1 MNFQDIPSN
10 ILTIRMKLTDSSATL
25 ALKEQPVFSVEP
37 NRTRPGEF
45 EIRLR
50 NSVVFAQP
58 AAEADIRR
66 LDLELAS
73 GRAMLAQLANPAA
86 DGSIELQIAFFT
98 GECLEMGEI
107 EIGVDEYVEDTIAR
121 LEHRKN
127 KLKGDGL
134 HKRLSQLCCFQQGG
148 REFFF
153 LIAGPAIDGMLKTET
168 EREENGQDKV
178 REPGAT
184 EDPEDSSISVG
195 LESDLDDGR
204 LPQKPQPNRKNSF
217 CVTGDEIRF
226 VATET
231 PDPDGGSIF
240 TVTRLTQRKGG
251 ADRALRLATGRL
263 TFVDWTRVGRI
274 RAIAKAQMAA
284 LTGDEG
290 SYLKKWD
297 EFGDLEGE
305 MLLEHAREVDAIQYG
320 NMEQHRD
327 GTVTVRILHASD
339 SALKALHSGDVP
351 AVELVEQIPVYLEN
365 KSLTFKDFT
374 CRIEQEEDD
383 KKARGRRPG
392 QQDENRRFDV
402 LRYDATSK
410 TLTLASESLPT
421 GSGTFILSLA
431 GDIAQIKRR
440 MQARR
445 SILEGRSA
453 NPQLGLLIEQG
464 GRIAATRPP
473 RRIQPL
479 TAFVRNKVFQEAPT
493 VMQER
498 AIDVALNTPDIAIIQ
513 GPPGTGKT
521 TVIAAILERLNEMA
535 DKRKATIK
543 GQVLL
548 TGFQHD
554 AVENMIGR
562 LSLNGIPFVP
572 KYGKRS
578 GSQEDGFSAFER
590 NLEEWCRQLAAE
602 LRERNPQIDEIERES
617 AVRNLC
623 LQYIQAPTRALAVE
637 LVDRIATL
645 GVAILG
651 EAFMHRTTSLAGH
664 FASEGQS
671 DDRSDRQLYAARR
684 LRVRTETFADDG
696 PERATDAL
704 DDLRDVLDE
713 GERALLDA
721 ASLWRR
727 EDGEPPFLDDLAKLK
742 KGLLLRLTAPPIFR
756 VEKHNDEVIAL
767 AEQAINRIRD
777 AGLSSKDRRSAALAE
792 FLSELESNLNGMRDA
807 ISDYSFAFA
816 ATCQQSV
823 NRQMQRQKGITGDD
837 PDQQIE
843 YEYVIVDE
851 AARVS
856 PRDLMIPMAQGKR
869 IILVGDHRQL
879 PHLVDEDVIERLSED
894 DAEDLLARETTV
906 EHDQANWSKI
916 SMFEHM
922 FIERLPEL
930 EELDKIT
937 RCVTLDTQYRMHPLL
952 GDFVSRNF
960 YERFNKKERF
970 KSGRPAS
977 DFSHDL
983 PGTDGKAAIWLDVP
997 ASKGKHQ
1004 RSGTSWTRP
1013 AEATV
1018 IAHQLRDWMKSAS
1031 GLCSSLN
1038 LSEEDFFDIESF
1050 ASKLQE
1056 RERPIDDW
1064 LASQLSSDTRT
1075 KISAYLQQNGSLT
1088 ELRDFMKKDLEKVI
1102 SQVPVFDIDRFE
1114 GVALR
1119 VEIRDL
1125 LKESPQGNNMVRLN
1139 RLLLEDAY
1147 PLHLRR
1153 RPLSFGVIS
1162 FYKAQAELIR
1172 KQLGGITNDDKRLRI
1187 GTVDSFQGMEFDVVF
1202 LSMVRTIP
1210 EAKFVQAIK
1219 AKTGEKGEAWT
1230 DEMEARV
1237 SFGHL
1242 CLYNRLNVSMSRQK
1256 KLLVVAGDSSLLK
1269 SALAEKFIPGLVD
1282 FLELCET
1289 ERRDLPCH

>member
-1 MNFQDIPSN
+1 MNFQDIPAD
-10 ILTIRMKLTDSSATL
+10 IFTIRMKLTDSSATAVL
-25 ALKEQPVFSVEP
+25 EEEPSVFSVEP
-37 NRTRPGEF
+37 NRTRSGEF
-45 EIRLR
+45 EIRLK
-50 NSVVFAQP
+50 NCVVFAQP
-58 AAEADIRR
+58 VAEADIHR

-73 GRAMLAQLANPAA
+73 GRAMIAQLANPAA

-107 EIGVDEYVEDTIAR
+107 EIGVDEYVVDAMAR

-127 KLKGDGL
+127 KLNGDNL
-134 HKRLSQLCCFQQGG
+134 HKRLTTLCCFQQEG
-148 REFFF
+148 RDFFF
-153 LIAGPAIDGMLKTET
+153 LFAGPAIDGMLKNENG
-168 EREENGQDKV
+168 REENGQDNV

-195 LESDLDDGR
+195 LEFGLDDRR
-204 LPQKPQPNRKNSF
+204 LPQKPHPTRKNSF
-217 CVTGDEIRF
+217 CVTGNEIRF

-231 PDPDGGSIF
+231 PDPDGSSIF

-274 RAIAKAQMAA
+274 RIIAKAQMAA
-284 LTGDEG
+284 LTGDDG

-327 GTVTVRILHASD
+327 GTVRVSILHASD
-339 SALKALHSGDVP
+339 SALKALQNGNVP
-351 AVELVEQIPVYLEN
+351 AVELVEQIPVYLDN

-374 CRIEQEEDD
+374 CRIEEEDD
-383 KKARGRRPG
+383 DKKVNGRRQG
-392 QQDENRRFDV
+392 QQDENRFNV
-402 LRYDATSK
+402 LRYEAASK
-410 TLTLASESLPT
+410 TITLSSESLPK
-421 GSGTFILSLA
+421 GSGTLILSLA
-431 GDIAQIKRR
+431 GDVAQIKRR

-473 RRIQPL
+473 RKIDPL
-479 TAFVRNKVFQEAPT
+479 TAFVRNKVFRQDPT

-521 TVIAAILERLNEMA
+521 TVIAAILERLNEIA
-535 DKRKATIK
+535 DKRKASIK

-602 LRERNPQIDEIERES
+602 LRERNPQIDEIEREA

-664 FASEGQS
+664 FASEKQS
-671 DDRSDRQLYAARR
+671 DDRSDRQLDAARR

-837 PDQQIE
+837 TDQQIE

-879 PHLVDEDVIERLSED
+879 PHLVDEDVIERLGED
-894 DAEDLLARETTV
+894 NAEDLLAREATV
-906 EHDQANWSKI
+906 ERDQKNWSKI

-922 FIERLPEL
+922 FVERLPIL
-930 EELDKIT
+930 EKLDGIT
-937 RCVTLDTQYRMHPLL
+937 RRVTLNAQYRMHPLL

-960 YERFNKKERF
+960 YERFDKGERF
-970 KSGRPAS
+970 GSGRPAS
-977 DFSHDL
+977 DFSHEL
-983 PGTDGKAAIWLDVP
+983 PDTDGKAAIWLDVP
-997 ASKGKHQ
+997 ASRGRHQ
-1004 RSGTSWTRP
+1004 SSGTSWTRP
-1013 AEATV
+1013 AEATA
-1018 IAHQLRDWMKSAS
+1018 IAHQLKDWMKSEA
-1031 GLCSSLN
+1031 G
-1038 LSEEDFFDIESF
+1038 
-1050 ASKLQE
+1050 
-1056 RERPIDDW
+1056 
-1064 LASQLSSDTRT
+1064 
-1075 KISAYLQQNGSLT
+1075 
-1088 ELRDFMKKDLEKVI
+1088 KD
-1102 SQVPVFDIDRFE
+1102 
-1114 GVALR
+1114 
-1119 VEIRDL
+1119 
-1125 LKESPQGNNMVRLN
+1125 
-1139 RLLLEDAY
+1139 
-1147 PLHLRR
+1147 
-1153 RPLSFGVIS
+1153 LSFGVIS

-1172 KQLGGITNDDKRLRI
+1172 RQLGSITDDDRKLRI

-1202 LSMVRTIP
+1202 LSMVRTTP
-1210 EAKFVQAIK
+1210 EPQFLQRIK
-1219 AKTGEKGEAWT
+1219 AKKEQAGDAWT
-1230 DEMEARV
+1230 DELEARI

-1256 KLLVVAGDSSLLK
+1256 RLLVVAGDSKLLRGEI
-1269 SALAEKFIPGLVD
+1269 AMEFVPGLVD
-1282 FLELCET
+1282 FLQLCES
-1289 ERRDLPCH
+1289 EGRVLPCR